1 MITTVKKKTTFIEF
15 IKFLFAGGLNTLLS
29 YFLFIFFYFL
39 GFHYGVALIMVSGI
53 TIPHAYLWQRY
64 WIFKSKN
71 KIHKE
76 FIKFTLIYIVIFFIN
91 LGILSFLVEWMGMDP
106 RFAEIIAIG
115 IAVLV
120 TFAAQKYWSFS
131 HREL

>member
-1 MITTVKKKTTFIEF
+1 MKKNHISIEF
-15 IKFLFAGGLNTLLS
+15 IKFLFAGGLNTFLS
-29 YFLFIFFYFL
+29 YFLFLLFYSF

-76 FIKFTLIYIVIFFIN
+76 FIKFTLVYIGIFFVN
-91 LGILSFLVEWMGMDP
+91 LGVLSFLVEWIGMDP

-115 IAVLV
+115 IAVIV
-120 TFAAQKYWSFS
+120 TFTTQKYWSFS
-131 HREL
+131 HRKL